1 MGKMGKYEINKDD
14 IGKNGTSK
22 YGYLINFQRVISIVI
37 YVAKNVIISI
47 IMYDYINH
55 FMYI

>member
-1 MGKMGKYEINKDD
+1 MGKYEINKDD